1 MLAAMLLKL
10 LDILLSK
17 VSVALEGLCYSY
29 RVPLAASLSVFGAD
43 FAISPA
49 KSTFSGVKICR

>member
-10 LDILLSK
+10 LEISLSK
-17 VSVALEGLCYSY
+17 VSVALEGSCHFY
-29 RVPLAASLSVFGAD
+29 RVPLAAYLSVFGAD

-49 KSTFSGVKICR
+49 KFIFSGVKICR